1 VRIVAVVLAAGEGR
15 RMGGPK
21 ALLQVGGQ
29 SFLARAADL
38 LRRPGVAEVV
48 AVLGPD
54 ADRVRDQAGLPAAV
68 GIVVNPGARE
78 GGMLSSVVAGL
89 DEAQA
94 RGAEAV
100 LLHPVDHPLT
110 ASGTVDAVVA
120 ALCAGAP
127 IAVPSHDGRRGH
139 PAGFAASTWDA
150 LRAAPRTEGARAVLA
165 AHPEW
170 IVHVAGDAGCR
181 QGINTPADYR
191 RWIGPAV
198 PWVQT

>member
-1 VRIVAVVLAAGEGR
+1 VRIVAVVVAAGEGR

-21 ALLQVGGQ
+21 ALLRVGGQ

-48 AVLGPD
+48 AVLGAD
-54 ADRVRDQAGLPAAV
+54 ADRVRDRAGLASAV
-68 GIVVNPGARE
+68 GIVVNRAARE

-110 ASGTVDAVVA
+110 APGTVDAVVA
-120 ALCAGAP
+120 ALRAGAP

-139 PAGFAASTWDA
+139 PTGFAAQTWDA

-181 QGINTPADYR
+181 QGINTPADYER
-191 RWIGPAV
+191 YLGGMVR
-198 PWVQT
+198 